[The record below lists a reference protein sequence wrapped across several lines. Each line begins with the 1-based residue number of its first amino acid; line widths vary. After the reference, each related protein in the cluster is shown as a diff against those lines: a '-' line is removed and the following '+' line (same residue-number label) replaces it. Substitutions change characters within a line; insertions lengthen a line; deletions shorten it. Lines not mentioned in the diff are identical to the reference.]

1 MEVPVLG
8 MTCRCLFVFCSRL
21 SVSPT
26 TGGPW
31 LYTSGRKICS
41 SVQTNEGTYLLGNVV
56 ESGESSSRDC
66 MNTVCIIFLAMGR
79 TASPVSPRFV
89 ADSPWLAAGLR
100 IGCARS
106 MASHLAEV
114 PGRTLARTSPIR
126 ARTRASDGRL
136 VPSRHPSFPSRHQRV
151 SSPPSE
157 KKLPWR
163 GRGGDSAIRGATCR
177 GRRRRAC
184 RRTMQSNAARATA
197 NASAAF
203 LKAPVMHAA
212 PELYAKQLEEKRKVL
227 AALLRWP
234 VERIQVHVSRP
245 THYRARAEFRVWHAQ
260 EKIFYAMFGSA
271 EPGARP
277 APVQVEEFSIG
288 SLLMNALMVP
298 LMEHIKD
305 NQTMRKKLFQCN
317 FHTTMHGEA
326 MVTMVYHR
334 KLDQTWQAE
343 AERIRDTLAED
354 TGMSRDA
361 LSLIGR
367 SKKQKIVLGNDF
379 VVEKFRIDGTEY
391 SYKQFEGCFSQ
402 PNAGMCQHMLK
413 WAKEVTR
420 NLQGKHASA
429 RDTQGWVWLG
439 SQGTSHA
446 NPIEATRG

>member
-1 MEVPVLG
+1 
-8 MTCRCLFVFCSRL
+8 
-21 SVSPT
+21 
-26 TGGPW
+26 
-31 LYTSGRKICS
+31 
-41 SVQTNEGTYLLGNVV
+41 
-56 ESGESSSRDC
+56 
-66 MNTVCIIFLAMGR
+66 MNTVCIIFMAMGR
-79 TASPVSPRFV
+79 TASPVPPRFV
-89 ADSPWLAAGLR
+89 EDSPRLAAGSR
-100 IGCARS
+100 IGCARP
-106 MASHLAEV
+106 MVSHLAEV

-126 ARTRASDGRL
+126 ARIRASVGRL
-136 VPSRHPSFPSRHQRV
+136 LPSHHPSPHTSASPSRPPGV
-151 SSPPSE
+151 SSRMEE
-157 KKLPWR
+157 KKLPWIWM
-163 GRGGDSAIRGATCR
+163 GCASAIRVVKGA
-177 GRRRRAC
+177 RRRRAC
-184 RRTMQSNAARATA
+184 RRTMQSNAARASA

-203 LKAPVMHAA
+203 LKAPVMRAA

-234 VERIQVHVSRP
+234 VERIQVHESRP

-260 EKIFYAMFGSA
+260 EKLFYAMFGSA
-271 EPGARP
+271 ESGARP

-288 SLLMNALMVP
+288 SVLMNALMVP

-343 AERIRDTLAED
+343 AERIRNTLAED

-429 RDTQGWVWLG
+429 RDTQG
-439 SQGTSHA
+439 
-446 NPIEATRG
+446 RG

>member
-1 MEVPVLG
+1 MLG
-8 MTCRCLFVFCSRL
+8 MTCRCLL
-21 SVSPT
+21 SVGLVS
-26 TGGPW
+26 
-31 LYTSGRKICS
+31 LICPPQVGLGCTLQAARS
-41 SVQTNEGTYLLGNVV
+41 ALLCKRTKELFLLGNVV

-66 MNTVCIIFLAMGR
+66 MNTVCNIFMAVGV

-106 MASHLAEV
+106 MVSHLLEG

-136 VPSRHPSFPSRHQRV
+136 VRSRRPSFPSRHQRV

-163 GRGGDSAIRGATCR
+163 WMGGDLAIGGATCR
-177 GRRRRAC
+177 GRRRAC

-203 LKAPVMHAA
+203 LKAPVMRAA
-212 PELYAKQLEEKRKVL
+212 PETYAKQLEEKRKVL

-234 VERIQVHVSRP
+234 VERIQVHESRP

-260 EKIFYAMFGSA
+260 EKLFYAMFGSA

-439 SQGTSHA
+439 SQATSHA